1 MENLPKPPSRDL
13 PRADHVGSLL
23 RPQALRRAHQQHN
36 AGEIGD
42 AALEQVIASCV
53 ADAVRHQE
61 KAGLQVVTDGE
72 FRRGSWFLGFIQA
85 LDGIELKQVE
95 LQFMIGGEH
104 AASWFGP
111 IVTGKLSRKRPI
123 VTQDYTRLAPLA
135 SRRAKVTLPTPSILH
150 FFGGKDGI
158 SRTVYPDI
166 EQFAADL
173 TAIYRD
179 EFAELYRAGC
189 RFVQIDEVALA
200 LLCDET
206 IRSSL
211 QARGEDAER
220 LTDLYFRMIEIALSE
235 KPDDLVVS
243 MHLCRG
249 NYKGRWMGSGG
260 YDRIAERLFNIR
272 GVDAYLLEYDSE
284 RAGSF
289 APLRYLPAGRRG
301 YLGIVSSKT
310 GELESLDLLR
320 RRLDEAAKVVPADRL
335 GISPQCGFASSVGGN
350 PLSEAE
356 QWAKLARVVEAAR
369 AQWGTA

>member
-1 MENLPKPPSRDL
+1 MINL

-23 RPQALRRAHQQHN
+23 RPQSLRRAHQQY
-36 AGEIGD
+36 AAKEIDD
-42 AALEQVIASCV
+42 AALEKVVGDCIAN
-53 ADAVRHQE
+53 AVRHQE
-61 KAGLQVVTDGE
+61 EAGLQVVTDGE

-85 LDGIELKQVE
+85 LDGIELKKVE
-95 LQFMIGGEH
+95 LQFTVGGEH

-111 IVTGKLSRKRPI
+111 IVSGKLARKRPI
-123 VTQDYTRLAPLA
+123 VSLDYEKLCSLA

-150 FFGGKDGI
+150 FFGGKDAV
-158 SRTVYPDI
+158 SKTAYPDI
-166 EQFAADL
+166 EEFAADL
-173 TAIYRD
+173 TAIYR
-179 EFAELYRAGC
+179 EEIAALYHVGC

-211 QARGEDAER
+211 KAQGEDPDR
-220 LTDLYFRMIEIALSE
+220 LTDLYFGMIEAALSE
-235 KPDDLVVS
+235 KPIDLAVS

-260 YDRIAERLFNIR
+260 YDRIAERLFNIK

-289 APLRYLPAGRRG
+289 APLKYVPAGRRAF
-301 YLGIVSSKT
+301 LGIVSSKT
-310 GELESLDLLR
+310 GDLESLDLLR
-320 RRLDEAAKVVPADRL
+320 RRLDEAEKVASADRL
-335 GISPQCGFASSVGGN
+335 GVSPQCGFASSAGGN

-356 QWAKLARVVEAAR
+356 QWAKLARVVEAAC
-369 AQWGTA
+369 AQWGAA